1 MNNAND
7 TYKNGNLQIKS
18 NQTWYQMQNR
28 THSLTHSLTH
38 PSPRD
43 AAKSKETNY
52 SGDLRYWSCFLLGL
66 FFFYNTYE
74 CEMPKTKT
82 GATN

>member
-1 MNNAND
+1 MK
-7 TYKNGNLQIKS
+7 TYKS
-18 NQTWYQMQNR
+18 NQIKLGYQMQNPL
-28 THSLTHSLTH
+28 THSLPHSLTH

>member
-18 NQTWYQMQNR
+18 NQTWVPNAEP
-28 THSLTHSLTH
+28 THSLTH

-52 SGDLRYWSCFLLGL
+52 SGDLRYWSCF
-66 FFFYNTYE
+66 Y
-74 CEMPKTKT
+74 
-82 GATN
+82 

>member
-1 MNNAND
+1 ME
-7 TYKNGNLQIKS
+7 TYKS
-18 NQTWYQMQNR
+18 NQIKLGTKCR
-28 THSLTHSLTH
+28 TEPTHSLTHSLTH